1 MVESET
7 LTLFAGN
14 ANPAL
19 AHDIAR
25 HLTTPLGRAYVG
37 RFSDG
42 EVNIELM
49 ENVRGRD
56 VFIVQP
62 TCPPTNDHLMELLV
76 MVDACRRASAAR
88 ITAVVPYFGYSRQ
101 DQPITETLGFALAE
115 VSPGFALF
123 TMTPQFRHYNPIGT
137 VHGGV
142 AATLLD
148 SCMSCAVQTTMEAG
162 LGYTTL
168 EIKVNMVRPITEK
181 TGPIRAEGRSLHTGR
196 RSATA
201 EGKILDANGTLLA
214 HGTTTCIVFP
224 L

>member
-1 MVESET
+1 MPQAGSNIGVPP
-7 LTLFAGN
+7 LTLLKEMSGLEF
-14 ANPAL
+14 L
-19 AHDIAR
+19 RRIID
-25 HLTTPLGRAYVG
+25 GRLP
-37 RFSDG
+37 R
-42 EVNIELM
+42 
-49 ENVRGRD
+49 
-56 VFIVQP
+56 P
-62 TCPPTNDHLMELLV
+62 
-76 MVDACRRASAAR
+76 
-88 ITAVVPYFGYSRQ
+88 
-101 DQPITETLGFALAE
+101 PITETLGFDLTEAA
-115 VSPGFALF
+115 PGFALF
-123 TMTPQFRHYNPIGT
+123 TITPQFRHYNPIGT

-181 TGPIRAEGRSLHTGR
+181 TGPIRAEGRSLYTGR

-201 EGKILDANGTLLA
+201 EGKILDATGTLLA

>member
-1 MVESET
+1 MSQADSNIGVPS
-7 LTLFAGN
+7 LTILK
-14 ANPAL
+14 
-19 AHDIAR
+19 DISGLEFLSR
-25 HLTTPLGRAYVG
+25 IVDGRLP
-37 RFSDG
+37 R
-42 EVNIELM
+42 
-49 ENVRGRD
+49 
-56 VFIVQP
+56 P
-62 TCPPTNDHLMELLV
+62 
-76 MVDACRRASAAR
+76 
-88 ITAVVPYFGYSRQ
+88 
-101 DQPITETLGFALAE
+101 PITETLGFELTE

-148 SCMSCAVQTTMEAG
+148 SCMSCAVQTTIEAG

-181 TGPIRAEGRSLHTGR
+181 TGPVRAEGRSLHTGR

-201 EGKILDANGTLLA
+201 EGKILDAAGTLLA

>member
-1 MVESET
+1 MPQAGSNIGVPP
-7 LTLFAGN
+7 LTLLKDMSGLEF
-14 ANPAL
+14 L
-19 AHDIAR
+19 RRIVD
-25 HLTTPLGRAYVG
+25 GRLP
-37 RFSDG
+37 R
-42 EVNIELM
+42 
-49 ENVRGRD
+49 
-56 VFIVQP
+56 P
-62 TCPPTNDHLMELLV
+62 
-76 MVDACRRASAAR
+76 
-88 ITAVVPYFGYSRQ
+88 
-101 DQPITETLGFALAE
+101 PITETLGFDLAE

-148 SCMSCAVQTTMEAG
+148 SSMSCAVQTTIEAG

-181 TGPIRAEGRSLHTGR
+181 TGPVRAEGRSLHTGR

-201 EGKILDANGTLLA
+201 EGKILDAAGTLLA
-214 HGTTTCIVFP
+214 HGTATCIVFP

>member
-1 MVESET
+1 MPQAGSNIGVPP
-7 LTLFAGN
+7 LTLLKDMSGLEF
-14 ANPAL
+14 L
-19 AHDIAR
+19 RRIVD
-25 HLTTPLGRAYVG
+25 GRLP
-37 RFSDG
+37 R
-42 EVNIELM
+42 
-49 ENVRGRD
+49 
-56 VFIVQP
+56 P
-62 TCPPTNDHLMELLV
+62 
-76 MVDACRRASAAR
+76 
-88 ITAVVPYFGYSRQ
+88 
-101 DQPITETLGFALAE
+101 PITETLGFDLAE

-148 SCMSCAVQTTMEAG
+148 SCMSCAVQKTIEAG

-168 EIKVNMVRPITEK
+168 KIKVNMVRPITEK

-201 EGKILDANGTLLA
+201 EGKILDATGTLLA